1 MACLASFLVARLF
14 DDRSIYERQLGMELL
29 EEDHLEARR
38 ERRGGIHHA
47 WEGSIRRRAFTAP
60 PPPKSPNPPN
70 ES

>member
-1 MACLASFLVARLF
+1 VARLF
-14 DDRSIYERQLGMELL
+14 DGRSIYERQLGMELL

-60 PPPKSPNPPN
+60 PPPQHPKPTPP
-70 ES
+70 EDSH